1 MEESR
6 TTKAN
11 EHALTISDPVSDTG
25 TSTTPTS
32 TSASFSSKQQYDA
45 IPKKSTYLRDKEKG
59 QINRGRGMLL
69 STRAARCAALMAEPD
84 ELYPGFEIYKND
96 VLFFVP
102 FLPWIESD
110 KTTETDECSG
120 NIILERIIYPRNTRT
135 LPKIVV
141 AGGTPIDEE
150 TCMMLRTLVFGSCAC
165 PPKAEWARTGLTL
178 RPYGQNLAF
187 GLRAPRNTTRGLITA
202 VQAIMLKN
210 FLFKCNIQDGRI
222 GPDIQVEVLCL
233 AISEIIWRCAGGFV
247 AHNQNSSCIASS
259 NLDTKSVSVP
269 KAIVA
274 LPQKIPYLQ
283 HSVQYFQDG
292 LTETPRGLL
301 LRDEIELIAS
311 IRVHLNRRSPNIHQK
326 FQDEGGPG
334 AKLLLYSAV
343 LSRGLVKVQS
353 DLEDQK
359 ASILG
364 GCPEEG
370 PISVVVFMLTGRAS
384 PHLHNGVIH
393 IGDENT
399 YAVPQWG
406 ILVRSEVGLLVH
418 EGDGQTNKVPGSRL
432 KTPSLP
438 IWVTLCHGH
447 HGVLFNTNKE
457 LLRNY
462 HAERRF
468 EVQYFACGGSHATLT
483 VDTRANESASG
494 VESTSKESVDI
505 AATPLEKLIR
515 SKWQDAQI
523 QWNGAP
529 LM

>member
-6 TTKAN
+6 TTMIAN
-11 EHALTISDPVSDTG
+11 EQVLTMSDSVSDVN
-25 TSTTPTS
+25 TSTTTS
-32 TSASFSSKQQYDA
+32 TSASFSGKQQYDT
-45 IPKKSTYLRDKEKG
+45 IPKKPTYLRD
-59 QINRGRGMLL
+59 RGMLL

-84 ELYPGFEIYKND
+84 ELYP
-96 VLFFVP
+96 
-102 FLPWIESD
+102 
-110 KTTETDECSG
+110 
-120 NIILERIIYPRNTRT
+120 ERIIYPRNTRT
-135 LPKIVV
+135 LPKTIVS
-141 AGGTPIDEE
+141 GGKPIDEE
-150 TCMMLRTLVFGSCAC
+150 TCMMLRTLIFGSCAC
-165 PPKAEWARTGLTL
+165 PPRAEWARTGLTL

-187 GLRAPRNTTRGLITA
+187 GLRSPRNTTRGLVTTYR
-202 VQAIMLKN
+202 L
-210 FLFKCNIQDGRI
+210 
-222 GPDIQVEVLCL
+222 QVVNLSVRSLLRPSYDRQVDVLCL
-233 AISEIIWRCAGGFV
+233 AISEIIWRCAGGSIGS
-247 AHNQNSSCIASS
+247 NQSNSNCSSTSS
-259 NLDTKSVSVP
+259 NLDTKSVSLP

-274 LPQKIPYLQ
+274 LPQKTPYLQ

-292 LTETPRGLL
+292 LTETLHL
-301 LRDEIELIAS
+301 FEFTSIEDLQIF
-311 IRVHLNRRSPNIHQK
+311 IKRYLYL

-343 LSRGLVKVQS
+343 LSRGLTKVQS

-359 ASILG
+359 ASILS

-370 PISVVVFMLTGRAS
+370 PISVVVFMLTGRSS

-393 IGDENT
+393 VGDENT

-418 EGDGQTNKVPGSRL
+418 EGDGQTSKVPGSRL

-438 IWVTLCHGH
+438 IWVTL
-447 HGVLFNTNKE
+447 
-457 LLRNY
+457 
-462 HAERRF
+462 F

-483 VDTRANESASG
+483 VDTRANENPSSG
-494 VESTSKESVDI
+494 VESTSKESIDI

-523 QWNGAP
+523 QWNGTP

>member
-1 MEESR
+1 
-6 TTKAN
+6 
-11 EHALTISDPVSDTG
+11 
-25 TSTTPTS
+25 
-32 TSASFSSKQQYDA
+32 
-45 IPKKSTYLRDKEKG
+45 
-59 QINRGRGMLL
+59 
-69 STRAARCAALMAEPD
+69 
-84 ELYPGFEIYKND
+84 
-96 VLFFVP
+96 
-102 FLPWIESD
+102 
-110 KTTETDECSG
+110 
-120 NIILERIIYPRNTRT
+120 
-135 LPKIVV
+135 
-141 AGGTPIDEE
+141 
-150 TCMMLRTLVFGSCAC
+150 MMLRTLVFGSCAC

-210 FLFKCNIQDGRI
+210 FLFKCNVQDSRI
-222 GPDIQVEVLCL
+222 GPDILLKPSYDRQVEVLCL

-259 NLDTKSVSVP
+259 NLDIKSVSVP

-292 LTETPRGLL
+292 LTETLHL
-301 LRDEIELIAS
+301 FEFISIEDLQIF
-311 IRVHLNRRSPNIHQK
+311 IKRYLYL

-343 LSRGLVKVQS
+343 LSRGLAKVQS

-359 ASILG
+359 ASILS

-370 PISVVVFMLTGRAS
+370 PISIVVFMLTGRAS
-384 PHLHNGVIH
+384 PHLHNGIIH

-418 EGDGQTNKVPGSRL
+418 EGDGQTSKVPGSRL